1 MTIEGV
7 IIADFIITEVT
18 RPLRE
23 PEISVE
29 PTSKMFDLGFV
40 VTLKDKNIL
49 NATAY
54 CDGTRFNWQERDGK
68 ESQTK
73 TLLVGDIGATFY
85 PFKIELANNQV
96 ADEYQIVEFS
106 IKQKITEYGENLQ
119 KSFEREIFHDY
130 YKIPRGTFYGL
141 IPKGSTP
148 QIYCNIRLVGEG
160 IERAISRWIT
170 VRLRPIFERP
180 SNSDDI
186 DKVFLFCD
194 FRERFST

>member
-1 MTIEGV
+1 MVFITLASVILFYYYNVLLNPVTDLIMTIEGV

-106 IKQKITEYGENLQ
+106 IKQKITNME
-119 KSFEREIFHDY
+119 KIFKRVSREKFSMI
-130 YKIPRGTFYGL
+130 
-141 IPKGSTP
+141 
-148 QIYCNIRLVGEG
+148 
-160 IERAISRWIT
+160 IT
-170 VRLRPIFERP
+170 
-180 SNSDDI
+180 
-186 DKVFLFCD
+186 K
-194 FRERFST
+194 FREELSMD